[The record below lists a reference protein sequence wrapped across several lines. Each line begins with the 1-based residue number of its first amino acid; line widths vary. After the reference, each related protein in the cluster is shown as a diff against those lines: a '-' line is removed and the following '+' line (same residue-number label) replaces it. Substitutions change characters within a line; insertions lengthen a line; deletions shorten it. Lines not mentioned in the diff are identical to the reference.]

1 MYLYHCGSGDG
12 NEESKSGAVEN
23 SEKVHRSFNDILT
36 LFSFVTKFLTLLQ
49 VLYLRRLQSQR
60 FDHSYRQ
67 IMDPIIRPLVGESPV
82 LGIHLGLRN
91 SDGIVRVGDPVYV
104 GLPEEQPLLISPP

>member
-49 VLYLRRLQSQR
+49 VLYLQR
-60 FDHSYRQ
+60 FNHNDFPQLQTNNGSNY
-67 IMDPIIRPLVGESPV
+67 PPVGRRESRT
-82 LGIHLGLRN
+82 GN
-91 SDGIVRVGDPVYV
+91 SPWT
-104 GLPEEQPLLISPP
+104 EEF